1 MSVSTEIKFSHR
13 TSGSNNWAQTT
24 LPFVIQPL
32 SGREY
37 LYRTEFFSMY
47 IQALRK
53 DRFSLFLNL
62 TFGKVSLALFV
73 LEKTSY
79 TRAQFYKYSLSGIA
93 HHNQENMNLLRMK

>member
-1 MSVSTEIKFSHR
+1 MSTEIKFSHR

-62 TFGKVSLALFV
+62 SFGKVSLALFV
-73 LEKTSY
+73 LEKTSSVL
-79 TRAQFYKYSLSGIA
+79 YKYSLSGIA